1 MSELDKLEEAKKIK
15 EYQDLSENGKFKI
28 EVTLFRNNGLTV
40 DTPNLLT
47 ELKLVDSIT
56 ENYTSLNENNKVI
69 EFKSIYEVI
78 DNYYNVRLKYYDIR
92 KNNLIK
98 ELTKR
103 ILENY
108 SKYLF
113 IKGVIEKEI
122 IISNK
127 PDEDIIKQL
136 EKIEKISKINDSY
149 DYLLN
154 MPMRSITKTQYEK
167 LKNEIKSMKEEL
179 TKLKETSN
187 IDMWKDDLKLLKKA
201 LIK

>member
-1 MSELDKLEEAKKIK
+1 M
-15 EYQDLSENGKFKI
+15 
-28 EVTLFRNNGLTV
+28 
-40 DTPNLLT
+40 
-47 ELKLVDSIT
+47 
-56 ENYTSLNENNKVI
+56 
-69 EFKSIYEVI
+69 
-78 DNYYNVRLKYYDIR
+78 
-92 KNNLIK
+92 
-98 ELTKR
+98 
-103 ILENY
+103 ENY